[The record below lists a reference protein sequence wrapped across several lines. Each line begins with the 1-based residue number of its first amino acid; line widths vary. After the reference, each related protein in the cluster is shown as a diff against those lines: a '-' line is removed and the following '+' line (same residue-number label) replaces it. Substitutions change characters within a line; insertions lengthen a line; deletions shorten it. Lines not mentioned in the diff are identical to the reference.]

1 MRSLAVACSATEE
14 EMKFFRRERQEPA
27 MTEAEA
33 KTVETLARFYN
44 AAKYLYSAFGAQ
56 FTQDDLSERANRLVE
71 NPTPKDSVDR
81 GILALL
87 VAMEMVPSSVTRKQ
101 LGEID

>member
-1 MRSLAVACSATEE
+1 MG
-14 EMKFFRRERQEPA
+14 FFRREQQEA
-27 MTEAEA
+27 MLTEADA
-33 KTVETLARFYN
+33 KTIETLARFHN
-44 AAKYLYSAFGAQ
+44 AAKYLYTALGAE

-71 NPTPKDSVDR
+71 NPSPKDSVDK

-87 VAMEMVPSSVTRKQ
+87 VGMEIIPSAVTRKL